1 MKLTNSIR
9 SLTVST
15 FALVMLF
22 GFGLTAGA
30 NAQGRYDGRYDQD
43 RNGYGRN
50 DDRVRWNK
58 DRTRQY
64 AYLLGYH
71 NAYSEGRDAA
81 ERGFRGNFKDSQ
93 GYRNDLNGFL
103 AWMGYRDDYRDRY
116 RKGYEDGFKDAQS
129 RRARR
134 YDRDD
139 VERVL
144 GGNLK
149 EVYGNGRDYD
159 DRWDRDRDRGR
170 DNRGGRYDRQEV
182 YRIAQQNGY
191 QDGLR
196 SGQED
201 RRYNRRGEYLN
212 TNEYRNGLSGY
223 RSEFGDRNAYQQGY
237 RDAFRRG
244 YEEGY
249 RSTTGN
255 SRWPRY

>member
-1 MKLTNSIR
+1 MKLNDSIKN
-9 SLTVST
+9 LAIST
-15 FALVMLF
+15 FALVMLL
-22 GFGLTAGA
+22 GFGLTTGA
-30 NAQGRYDGRYDQD
+30 NAQGRYDQD
-43 RNGYGRN
+43 RNGYGRD
-50 DDRVRWNK
+50 DDRVRWTK
-58 DRTRQY
+58 DRTRQF

-71 NAYSEGRDAA
+71 NAYSEGRDAT
-81 ERGFRGNFKDSQ
+81 ERGFRGSFKDSQ

-103 AWMGYRDDYRDRY
+103 VWMGYRDDYRDRY

-159 DRWDRDRDRGR
+159 DRWDRNRGR
-170 DNRGGRYDRQEV
+170 DNRGDRYDRQDV

-201 RRYNRRGEYLN
+201 RRFNRRSDYRN
-212 TNEYRNGLSGY
+212 ANEYRNGLSRY
-223 RSEFGDRNAYQQGY
+223 RGEYGDRNAYQQGY

-249 RSTTGN
+249 RNTTGN
-255 SRWPRY
+255 SRWPRN